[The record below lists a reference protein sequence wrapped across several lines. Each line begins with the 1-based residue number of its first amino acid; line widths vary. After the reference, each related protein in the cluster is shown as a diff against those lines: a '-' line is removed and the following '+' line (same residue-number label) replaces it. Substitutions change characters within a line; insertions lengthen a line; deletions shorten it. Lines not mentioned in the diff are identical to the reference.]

1 MKNKKLVIILILMIV
16 LSIVAVAVGITIN
29 KIAQK
34 EKQNEVSS
42 ELQLKTAEEKEQE
55 EIAELKNMGEVKRMQ
70 FYVSKY
76 FSYIEARDYENA
88 YKLLY
93 DEFKQNYFNTQE
105 EFEMYI
111 KNKYPDIITLNY
123 ENLERLGTYYVLT
136 VSFSDLINNEKNF
149 TQLFVVRENGFND
162 FVLSFQAE

>member
-1 MKNKKLVIILILMIV
+1 MKDKKLIIIFVLIILLSVIAIV
-16 LSIVAVAVGITIN
+16 IGITIN

-34 EKQNEVSS
+34 NQKIDVSS
-42 ELQLKTAEEKEQE
+42 EVHIKTEEEKYQE
-55 EIAELKNMGEVKRMQ
+55 EITELKDMGEVKRMQ

-93 DEFKQNYFNTQE
+93 DEFKQNYFKTQE
-105 EFEMYI
+105 DFEKYV
-111 KNKYPDIITLNY
+111 KNKYSDIITLNY

-136 VSFSDLINNEKNF
+136 VNFSDLIDNQKNF

>member
-1 MKNKKLVIILILMIV
+1 MKDKKLIIIFVLIILLSVIAIV
-16 LSIVAVAVGITIN
+16 IGITIN

-34 EKQNEVSS
+34 NQKIDVSS
-42 ELQLKTAEEKEQE
+42 EVHIKTEEEKYQE
-55 EIAELKNMGEVKRMQ
+55 EITELKNMGEVKRMQ

-93 DEFKQNYFNTQE
+93 DEFKQNYFKTQE
-105 EFEMYI
+105 DFEKYV
-111 KNKYPDIITLNY
+111 KNKYSDIITLNY

-136 VSFSDLINNEKNF
+136 VNFSDLIDNQKNF